1 MSSDVSVCL
10 KFSLSERLGTVPGE
24 GPHVGHSHTSARNS
38 AAENSPE
45 KTELLLHLQHNSYRA
60 NFWNHFRPSLI
71 SSQAVFGKPG
81 AEYLYLFLHLRL
93 NKDQKVTQLSEKL
106 PQTHM
111 TAKDMRAHLRNK
123 ESFYPTLPCNPVPAF
138 SEADQW
144 SQDRLQKV
152 WKHVQALRLP
162 RSAPASPSAVVQ
174 LLCSAPP
181 YVPGQCE
188 HPFSGLYWPNLWR
201 GVLNLPT

>member
-1 MSSDVSVCL
+1 
-10 KFSLSERLGTVPGE
+10 
-24 GPHVGHSHTSARNS
+24 
-38 AAENSPE
+38 
-45 KTELLLHLQHNSYRA
+45 
-60 NFWNHFRPSLI
+60 
-71 SSQAVFGKPG
+71 
-81 AEYLYLFLHLRL
+81 
-93 NKDQKVTQLSEKL
+93 
-106 PQTHM
+106 M

-123 ESFYPTLPCNPVPAF
+123 ESFYPTLSCNPVPAF

-162 RSAPASPSAVVQ
+162 RSASASPSAVVQ

-188 HPFSGLYWPNLWR
+188 HPFSGLYWLNLWR